1 MSHEEFPVF
10 MPIGEDRL
18 CAVVCVPQ
26 DIGSDRGVVLL
37 TGSNYTRTHR
47 NRMWVRTA
55 RALADAGVPSIRFD
69 YHGVGDSTGRATFD
83 MEAPFDDDAVAAAD
97 FLVRATQ
104 VSEVTFLATCFGG
117 RTAMAAAA
125 RHPMA
130 TAATLFPV
138 PLMARRK
145 VDVSGLRTR
154 IKRSIRGRE
163 WGKRLFTIPAFR
175 RMRNSSAVART
186 KPAQVVSPK
195 FKKDFVDFLSR
206 GDVRFIYGDRS
217 DSLPDL
223 RRLLAEV
230 EPGLNQG
237 QRRRLHVELLTDCAP
252 EGFRTLEDQDV
263 AVKHA
268 VASVIGEH
276 PTKVDAAN
284 DALPQAAVSAQLP

>member
-1 MSHEEFPVF
+1 
-10 MPIGEDRL
+10 
-18 CAVVCVPQ
+18 
-26 DIGSDRGVVLL
+26 
-37 TGSNYTRTHR
+37 
-47 NRMWVRTA
+47 MWVRTA

-97 FLVRATQ
+97 FLVRATR

-125 RHPMA
+125 RHPLA

-138 PLMARRK
+138 PLMARGK
-145 VDVSGLRTR
+145 ADVSGLRTS

-163 WGKRLFTIPAFR
+163 WGKKLFTIPAFR
-175 RMRNSSAVART
+175 RMRNSATVART
-186 KPAQVVSPK
+186 KPAREVSPK
-195 FKKDFVDFLSR
+195 FQRDFVDFLSR
-206 GDVRFIYGDRS
+206 GEVLFIYGDRS

-223 RRLLAEV
+223 QLLLAEV
-230 EPGLNQG
+230 EPGLTKE
-237 QRRRLHVELLTDCAP
+237 QRRRVHVELLTDCAP
-252 EGFRTLEDQDV
+252 EGFRTLKDQNV

-276 PTKVDAAN
+276 PTTVDTAN
-284 DALPQAAVSAQLP
+284 DALPRAAVSAQLP